1 MSTHTTLAA
10 FEHNGATVARE
21 RFYAIACDPRRSVAV
36 EACAGAGKTWML
48 VSRMVRALLEGVA
61 PHEILA
67 ITFTK
72 KAAGEMR
79 QRLQEWLHQ
88 FAHQSDAELRQELLH
103 RGVTME
109 PTAAQLHTLRQLHST
124 LLHSGRAVQIRTFHS
139 WFAALVR
146 SAPLQALADL
156 GLPTHYELLENDAKA
171 VEQTWPRFQSRVALD
186 ASARD
191 DYLTA
196 VATFGRF
203 QAHKALQSALDKRV
217 EFALADAQGIVD
229 ASVQTFA
236 SQYPEFAAVDTPFAL
251 LETLS
256 VRTLLLDAARAL
268 GASTLATCIK
278 GGTDLEQA
286 VSKDDAQGT
295 IDALLTQK
303 GTPRKFSDKLAGI
316 DTVRQAQ
323 DCVMRVLDAQAQHQ
337 AWLHQQRMARLTRIL
352 VEEYAQLKRERGWID
367 MGDLERA
374 ALALMT
380 DEVLSGWVQERLD
393 ARVRHLLI
401 DEFQDTNP
409 LQWQALSAWLDS
421 YGGAGSAP
429 SVFVVGDPKQSI
441 YRFRRA
447 EPQVFKA
454 AQRFVVQT
462 LGGDVL
468 ACDHTRRNAPA
479 IIGLVNQVMVDAQSE
494 GQFEGYRAHST
505 ESTTAGHIY
514 QLPRIERDA
523 TATTGDAPL
532 DADSAERLADN
543 SAALASTYT
552 DVPPE
557 PVWRD
562 SLTQPRQIAEET
574 RKTLECRQ
582 AARWLAQY
590 LQTTGLQ
597 PQDVMVLAR
606 KRERLG
612 LMQAELATLRIPA
625 QQPEKNELAD
635 MPEVQDLIGL
645 LDVLVSPAHN
655 LSLARALKSPL
666 FGVSDADLVQLVLCQ
681 RALQAAANPVGST
694 DSSDVAGKSQ
704 QAGTAAA
711 LAPGSASTATGAA
724 NGPIPWLQVLQT
736 ATDLPPALAQAGAT
750 LALWKGW
757 VGSLPPHDA
766 LSAIYHHGD
775 VLARYAAA
783 TLPHQRD
790 SVLANLRALLAAAL
804 QVDGGRY
811 TTAYGL
817 VRALRAGGIRAP
829 VRAEALAVR
838 LLTIHGAKGLEA
850 PLVLMLDTDGEA
862 TKAQT
867 MGTLVDWPGEAAYPQ
882 RLVFLASESKPPAC
896 VKDALAQEQMARSR
910 EELNALYVALTR
922 TQHTLVLSSMA
933 PHIGSPG
940 SWWQRLQPHAEPA
953 PCVAPVDG
961 AAPDSGAVVDVDE
974 CTILSLPNMPFA
986 PAERAQAAIKTIAN
1000 NMAGR
1005 ADASAE
1011 VGAQLVEA
1019 ASAAQTQAA
1028 TEADSLESR
1037 IGQAMHRLLERYVPP
1052 QATAETAGRW
1062 PPAQCERVA
1071 QEFALD
1077 SAAMAQAQ
1085 AMADSIVQGEG
1096 AWAWDASQLAWQGN
1110 EVAVVHQGR
1119 VLRIDRL
1126 VQRRMAA
1133 SAQAQPGGA
1142 AMQGSH
1148 DPHNALATAG
1158 MSATSAGSVD
1168 QGQWWVLDYKS
1179 APQPQLQTALRVQ
1192 LQTYRAAV
1200 ERAQPGH
1207 VVRAAF

>member
-1 MSTHTTLAA
+1 MSAHTALAA

-88 FAHQSDAELRQELLH
+88 FAQQDDAALRQELLH
-103 RGVTME
+103 RGLSTE

-146 SAPLQALADL
+146 SAPLQTLADL
-156 GLPTHYELLENDAKA
+156 GLPTHYELLENDAQA
-171 VEQTWPRFQSRVALD
+171 VEQTWPRFQARVAAD
-186 ASARD
+186 AGLRD
-191 DYLTA
+191 DYLAT
-196 VATFGRF
+196 VAMFGRS
-203 QAHKALQSALDKRV
+203 QAQKALQAALDKRV
-217 EFALADAQGIVD
+217 EFALADAQGVVD

-236 SQYPEFAAVDTPFAL
+236 SQYPDFAGLDTPFARL
-251 LETLS
+251 QTPA
-256 VRTLLLDAARAL
+256 VRALLLDAARTL
-268 GASTLATCIK
+268 GASTLVTCIK
-278 GGTDLEQA
+278 GGVDLEQA
-286 VSKDDAQGT
+286 VTRG
-295 IDALLTQK
+295 DALGIVNALFTGT

-323 DCVMRVLDAQAQHQ
+323 DGVARVQAAQAQHT
-337 AWLHQQRMARLTRIL
+337 AWLHQQRMARLTRVL
-352 VEEYAQLKRERGWID
+352 VQEYAQLKRERGWID

-462 LGGDVL
+462 LGGDLL
-468 ACDHTRRNAPA
+468 ACDHTRRNAPVV
-479 IIGLVNQVMVDAQSE
+479 IDLVNQVMGDAQAA

-505 ESTTAGHIY
+505 ESTLGGQVYH
-514 QLPRIERDA
+514 LPRLERDKA
-523 TATTGDAPL
+523 GVASAGD
-532 DADSAERLADN
+532 SE
-543 SAALASTYT
+543 
-552 DVPPE
+552 VPPA

-562 SLTQPRQIAEET
+562 SLTTPRQIAEET

-582 AARWLAQY
+582 AARWLVQH

-612 LMQAELATLRIPA
+612 LMQAELAALRLPA

-635 MPEVQDLIGL
+635 MPEVQDLISL

-666 FGVSDADLVQLVLCQ
+666 FGISDADLVQLVLCQ
-681 RALQAAANPVGST
+681 RALQAAST
-694 DSSDVAGKSQ
+694 D
-704 QAGTAAA
+704 
-711 LAPGSASTATGAA
+711 A
-724 NGPIPWLQVLQT
+724 NAPIPWLQVLQT
-736 ATDLPPALAQAGAT
+736 ASDLPPALAQVGTT
-750 LALWKGW
+750 LTLWKSW
-757 VGSLPPHDA
+757 VDSLPPHDA
-766 LSAIYHHGD
+766 LDAIYHHGD

-783 TLPHQRD
+783 TPPHQRD

-811 TTAYGL
+811 TTAYSL

-829 VRAEALAVR
+829 VRSDTQAVR
-838 LLTIHGAKGLEA
+838 LLTVHGAKGLEA
-850 PLVLMLDTDGEA
+850 PLVLLLDTDGEA

-896 VKDALAQEQMARSR
+896 VKEALAQEQLARSR

-933 PHIGSPG
+933 PHIGSPD
-940 SWWQRLQPHAEPA
+940 SWWQRLQPHAAPA
-953 PCVAPVDG
+953 PWPAAAQGPDAVDAAQPDGCVAP
-961 AAPDSGAVVDVDE
+961 AADT
-974 CTILSLPNMPFA
+974 CTLLVLPNMPFA
-986 PAERAQAAIKTIAN
+986 PARQAQAAINSIAYGTPAT
-1000 NMAGR
+1000 AGSR
-1005 ADASAE
+1005 GASGASGASRDGGASGADGVAEATGAWLPDASPMVLGTTPE
-1011 VGAQLVEA
+1011 
-1019 ASAAQTQAA
+1019 
-1028 TEADSLESR
+1028 SLESR
-1037 IGQAMHRLLERYVPP
+1037 IGQAMHRLLECYVPP
-1052 QATAETAGRW
+1052 QSATQADARW
-1062 PPAQCERVA
+1062 STTLCERVA

-1077 SAAMAQAQ
+1077 TTAMAQAQ
-1085 AMADSIVQGEG
+1085 AMADTIVQGEG
-1096 AWAWDASQLAWQGN
+1096 AWAWDVRQLAWHGN
-1110 EVAVVHQGR
+1110 EVTLVHQGR
-1119 VLRIDRL
+1119 LLRIDRL
-1126 VQRRMAA
+1126 VQRRSAA
-1133 SAQAQPGGA
+1133 HAPPEPGEQAV
-1142 AMQGSH
+1142 QGSH
-1148 DPHNALATAG
+1148 GNANARANAG
-1158 MSATSAGSVD
+1158 APGD

-1179 APQPQLQTALRVQ
+1179 APQPQLQTALRAQ

-1207 VVRAAF
+1207 TVRAAFLTAAGTLIELPPA